1 MNGLHKPLVARQKG
15 AALIIVLAFV
25 VLLTGVCVAYLSRTT
40 SDRQVANS
48 SFNQSNVD
56 QLTQSAMDNII
67 GDLRQEITNG
77 STAYAQGNGTT
88 VYVPTAAAN
97 MVPQRSGNAAG
108 APNLLRRSVRS
119 DQIPSPG
126 LGSRASAVNSQ
137 DNPSA
142 NGRKVTST
150 RWNGHYLIPKKNTG
164 TDDSIPIDAFTAA
177 TPDWVFVTPTGA
189 TVITSP
195 NNAVIGRYSYAVYAE
210 GGLLDTNVAGYPT
223 GTTATQSG
231 RKGSPAYADLTALA
245 STDPNRLSNPD
256 TAGVYQIDR
265 LVGWRNY
272 ATTQP
277 TNNFPDTGPPANK
290 AFAYNF
296 QGGSGPANLFTNYAL
311 GNTNGFLS
319 PSTAT
324 WNNRTDQMFVQRQ
337 QLIAF
342 RKTVGSTASFS
353 ANVLQ
358 YLSTFSRETNAPSFS
373 PSTPAGSTIDYA
385 ALATTATAINPNFLL
400 RRVTNSFTRFD
411 GTTAVVGEPL
421 VKTRFPLSRLA
432 WITYKGP
439 SAAVYALN
447 NNDPIITAL
456 LNAGVSLSTIQ
467 AGTAANVKACFGLMF
482 GGNQTVGDPTN
493 PWVYTNPGGVVTTP
507 ASRIM
512 RLDEVAGTRE
522 PDFFEVLQA
531 GILSGSLGQSSGGV
545 TPTGSTVFGALNT
558 GSVNDYM
565 GSTLQHLITIG
576 ACIIDQAD
584 PDSVPTRIQFTGTN
598 GNTWTGYGTESLP
611 YISQI
616 YPIAG
621 TSPADST
628 RWATYLLFQLWN
640 PHKGGALA
648 TSPPQVRVRADGN
661 AGIFTGG
668 NSQTWT
674 TDPTHNQTFAFPAA
688 GISIAL
694 TVGVFPQTLPTPTP
708 VPLGTPGVASVPAVG
723 SASAPGGFERLP
735 GNGGNSLTNYV
746 GLRLLPDYTLTA
758 ASSGNNPQLNLYLGT
773 DSAHPFNARMEYL
786 APGTTTWI
794 PYNYF
799 VGINDTGS
807 WINGDTVPV
816 RNASGLN
823 GTPGSAD
830 AFDNNAVARLK
841 DFPLPDCLMKP
852 DPRATRFGIFQFK
865 QTLSSTTARISDP
878 LWPTGSANYPN
889 GYGGSI
895 ADPAGP
901 VEHAPIRFLSPP
913 SGTGNGIYF
922 PATLCMSNAA
932 STSSRTGYADLD
944 AIIRPADAANTE
956 APSSGSSTGS
966 ATPYYAT
973 TTAGSADYHP
983 IILNRPLRT
992 VAELG
997 YAFRDLPWKTLDFFS
1012 DKSADA
1018 GLLDIFTINDG
1029 AQVLDGNGNIVGMAP
1044 PRTVAGPVNLNT
1056 TQAADVQAVLAGS
1069 IFDEVASTTIGT
1081 GNGVTDAPQLATNIV
1096 TAISATPMLNVSELI
1111 TRNGLPTSIL
1121 PLPAAGVAAHDQR
1134 VKTRRE
1140 VVGRAVSSLSQT
1152 RAWNA
1157 LVDVVAQ
1164 SGHYKPNATSL
1175 PNDFVVEGE
1184 QHYWVHVAIDRF
1196 TGQVIDKQIEVVNE

>member
-1 MNGLHKPLVARQKG
+1 MNWLPKRFRCRQRG

-25 VLLTGVCVAYLSRTT
+25 VLLTGVCVAFLSRTT

-56 QLTQSAMDNII
+56 QLTQSAMENII
-67 GDLRQEITNG
+67 GDLRQEIING

-142 NGRKVTST
+142 NGRSVTST

-210 GGLLDTNVAGYPT
+210 GGLLDMNVAGYPT
-223 GTTATQSG
+223 NTQATQSG
-231 RKGSPAYADLTALA
+231 RKGSPAYVDLTALA

-296 QGGSGPANLFTNYAL
+296 QGGPGPANLFTNYAL

-439 SAAVYALN
+439 SATLATADPVYIALYN
-447 NNDPIITAL
+447 AL
-456 LNAGVSLSTIQ
+456 VNAGYNATSATAIIS
-467 AGTAANVKACFGLMF
+467 AGTAANIKACFGLTF
-482 GGNQTVGDPTN
+482 PTGGAAGS
-493 PWVYTNPGGVVTTP
+493 PWTYTNPAG
-507 ASRIM
+507 ASAASAIM
-512 RLDEVAGTRE
+512 RLDQVAGANRE
-522 PDFFEVLQA
+522 PDFFELLQA
-531 GILSGSLGQSSGGV
+531 GILSGSLGQNTAPPPGTSGGG
-545 TPTGSTVFGALNT
+545 TTGGNVFPD
-558 GSVNDYM
+558 VHM
-565 GSTLQHLITIG
+565 GSGMHHILSIG
-576 ACIIDQAD
+576 AAIIDQAD

-598 GNTWTGYGTESLP
+598 SNTWTAYGVENLP
-611 YISQI
+611 YITQI

-621 TSPADST
+621 TSPNSPGS
-628 RWATYLLFQLWN
+628 WATYLLFQLWN
-640 PHKGGALA
+640 PHQNIPATYPVPVRLRVDGAIGL
-648 TSPPQVRVRADGN
+648 
-661 AGIFTGG
+661 FTGG
-668 NSQTWT
+668 NSQTW
-674 TDPTHNQTFAFPAA
+674 
-688 GISIAL
+688 S
-694 TVGVFPQTLPTPTP
+694 
-708 VPLGTPGVASVPAVG
+708 GTPQIY
-723 SASAPGGFERLP
+723 
-735 GNGGNSLTNYV
+735 N
-746 GLRLLPDYTLTA
+746 
-758 ASSGNNPQLNLYLGT
+758 
-773 DSAHPFNARMEYL
+773 
-786 APGTTTWI
+786 GTT
-794 PYNYF
+794 
-799 VGINDTGS
+799 
-807 WINGDTVPV
+807 
-816 RNASGLN
+816 SGQ
-823 GTPGSAD
+823 S
-830 AFDNNAVARLK
+830 V
-841 DFPLPDCLMKP
+841 
-852 DPRATRFGIFQFK
+852 
-865 QTLSSTTARISDP
+865 TLSSSVSFAAPTSLTA
-878 LWPTGSANYPN
+878 TNCNA
-889 GYGGSI
+889 
-895 ADPAGP
+895 PAAPGP
-901 VEHAPIRFLSPP
+901 
-913 SGTGNGIYF
+913 
-922 PATLCMSNAA
+922 
-932 STSSRTGYADLD
+932 
-944 AIIRPADAANTE
+944 
-956 APSSGSSTGS
+956 STG
-966 ATPYYAT
+966 
-973 TTAGSADYHP
+973 G
-983 IILNRPLRT
+983 
-992 VAELG
+992 
-997 YAFRDLPWKTLDFFS
+997 AF
-1012 DKSADA
+1012 
-1018 GLLDIFTINDG
+1018 
-1029 AQVLDGNGNIVGMAP
+1029 
-1044 PRTVAGPVNLNT
+1044 
-1056 TQAADVQAVLAGS
+1056 AVLP
-1069 IFDEVASTTIGT
+1069 TI
-1081 GNGVTDAPQLATNIV
+1081 P
-1096 TAISATPMLNVSELI
+1096 P
-1111 TRNGLPTSIL
+1111 
-1121 PLPAAGVAAHDQR
+1121 
-1134 VKTRRE
+1134 
-1140 VVGRAVSSLSQT
+1140 
-1152 RAWNA
+1152 
-1157 LVDVVAQ
+1157 
-1164 SGHYKPNATSL
+1164 
-1175 PNDFVVEGE
+1175 
-1184 QHYWVHVAIDRF
+1184 
-1196 TGQVIDKQIEVVNE
+1196 